1 MRLVVPRIPRSA
13 ACLATVA
20 CLAMGAVLRS
30 SVASAVPYYAD
41 PDGVGAPPCI
51 RTSPCSLATA
61 VANATDEVILLP
73 GTRSYDVGSSLIQ
86 VNGPVDI
93 HGDLGQPPPLI
104 VTSAV
109 SGAFYL
115 FNVGAH
121 LRHLRIEASSG
132 DALSVM
138 SGVVDEVFAHSLS
151 SAGASTACSVVG
163 PGTIRDSVCW
173 AEGINSA
180 GVGLPGGSG
189 FTFDA
194 TLRNVTA
201 IGVHYGIVFAD
212 SSGQITIDAKNV
224 IARKTGSAMGSVDVF
239 AFASGA
245 TVTITLDHSNFATID
260 AVSIN
265 GGAGSVTAPGSGT
278 NQTTAPVFDA
288 AAGNFH
294 QLAASPTID
303 AGTTD
308 AANGTVDIDGEPR
321 EVGLAPDI
329 GADEFDVPPMAVPDA
344 RTIARNAGPTAVDVL
359 ANDTNPDGGTK
370 RIQSV
375 TQPAN
380 GTVAITNGGADL
392 SYQPSAGYCNDG
404 TPTDDFTYTLN
415 GGSTATVAITV
426 PCSSLP
432 GTSPSTTISKGP
444 KKRTSK
450 RKAKFRFAAN
460 VSGATF
466 MCRLDGQPFAP
477 CSSPIT
483 VRVKPGRHLF
493 EVEAIGPASNVEP
506 VPAGFQWKVRRR

>member
-1 MRLVVPRIPRSA
+1 
-13 ACLATVA
+13 
-20 CLAMGAVLRS
+20 MGALLRS

-51 RTSPCSLATA
+51 QASPCSLATA
-61 VANATDEVILLP
+61 VANATDEVILLR
-73 GTRSYDVGSSLIQ
+73 GTHSYVVGSSSIE
-86 VNGPVDI
+86 VNGPVDV

-104 VTSAV
+104 VTSSLV
-109 SGAFYL
+109 GAFYL
-115 FNVGAH
+115 NDGGAH
-121 LRHLRIEASSG
+121 LRHLRIEATSG
-132 DALSVM
+132 GALYVVL
-138 SGVVDEVFAHSLS
+138 GVVDEVFAHTSNAGGVACNVSGS
-151 SAGASTACSVVG
+151 S
-163 PGTIRDSVCW
+163 TIRNSVCW
-173 AEGINSA
+173 ADSTNSA
-180 GVGLPGGSG
+180 GLGLNGSSY
-189 FTFDA
+189 TFDA

-201 IGVHYGIVFAD
+201 IGVRNGISFDD
-212 SSGQITIDAKNV
+212 SLGGQITVDAKNV
-224 IARKTGSAMGSVDVF
+224 IARKTGSAMGSADVR
-239 AFASGA
+239 AFASST

-260 AVSIN
+260 EVSVN
-265 GGAGSVTAPGSGT
+265 GGTGSVTAPGSGT

-329 GADEFDVPPMAVPDA
+329 GADEFDVPPTAVPDA
-344 RTIARNAGPTAVDVL
+344 RTTARNAGPTAVDVL
-359 ANDTNPDGGTK
+359 ANDTDPDGGTK

-392 SYQPSAGYCNDG
+392 SYQPNAGYCNDG
-404 TPTDDFTYTLN
+404 TPTDDFTYALN

-426 PCSSLP
+426 SCSTTTTTLP

-460 VSGATF
+460 VPGATF

-477 CSSPIT
+477 CSSPMT
-483 VRVKPGRHLF
+483 VRVKPGTHLF
-493 EVEAIGPASNVEP
+493 EVEAIGPAGNVEP
-506 VPAGFQWKVRRR
+506 LPASFQWKVRRR